1 MFRPCLQASLWCL
14 LPRIFGLVA
23 LNSTK
28 ECHGQPEGLLAH
40 TIDNNNPYDRIPPVK
55 PRRGQQSM
63 IFEPLQNVQMSRSKF
78 QVTSFIDFQTYLD
91 YFHNYEGYL
100 DKFMDSILKVPQQ
113 PLYQRFMRDKV
124 GDVSAH
130 PGTCDQPPRCRDPSE
145 TYHNAFD
152 SQGRTHW
159 IRENHE
165 SLCRNR
171 HIHACLVQCQFDRL
185 LNMTQYLHQNYYR
198 VKERFLESIDYV
210 EDVTK
215 EGQAED
221 ESLRVR
227 RTLGSH
233 RNKLRIPRR
242 GDQPKKREYML
253 GERD

>member
-1 MFRPCLQASLWCL
+1 MFRPHLQASLWCL

-23 LNSTK
+23 PNSTE
-28 ECHGQPEGLLAH
+28 ECRGQPKGLLAH
-40 TIDNNNPYDRIPPVK
+40 TIDNNNPYDGIPPVK
-55 PRRGQQSM
+55 PGWGQQSV

-78 QVTSFIDFQTYLD
+78 QVMSFIDFQTYLY

-100 DKFMDSILKVPQQ
+100 DKFMDSILKVPKH
-113 PLYQRFMRDKV
+113 PLYQRFMRDKG
-124 GDVSAH
+124 GDFSVH
-130 PGTCDQPPRCRDPSE
+130 PGTCNQPSRCCAPSK
-145 TYHNAFD
+145 TYHKAFD
-152 SQGRTHW
+152 PQGRKHW
-159 IRENHE
+159 IRGNHE

-185 LNMTQYLHQNYYR
+185 LNMTQYLRQNYYR

-227 RTLGSH
+227 RS
-233 RNKLRIPRR
+233 PRES
-242 GDQPKKREYML
+242 PK
-253 GERD
+253 

>member
-14 LPRIFGLVA
+14 LPGIFGLVA
-23 LNSTK
+23 PNST
-28 ECHGQPEGLLAH
+28 EEHRGQPEGLLAH
-40 TIDNNNPYDRIPPVK
+40 TIDNNNPYNRIPPVK
-55 PRRGQQSM
+55 PRRGQQSV

-100 DKFMDSILKVPQQ
+100 DKFMDSILKVPEQ
-113 PLYQRFMRDKV
+113 PLYQRFMRDV
-124 GDVSAH
+124 GGDFSMC

-145 TYHNAFD
+145 TYHEAFD
-152 SQGRTHW
+152 PQGRKHR

-185 LNMTQYLHQNYYR
+185 LNMTQYLCQNYYW

-210 EDVTK
+210 EDMTK

-227 RTLGSH
+227 RSPGES
-233 RNKLRIPRR
+233 
-242 GDQPKKREYML
+242 PK
-253 GERD
+253 